1 MTTIIDLT
9 TEKGLL
15 RLSVCGAVFVSTLG
29 VVFGLISGSGS
40 IMFDG
45 IYSLIDAVM
54 SLLTLV
60 VVNLITAY
68 ALSIGLS
75 RKLRDRFSMGFWHLE
90 PMVIGLNGTLLIG
103 AAIYAL
109 FNAIGSIIAGG
120 RDLEF
125 GWAIAYAVVTVIFC
139 FTMMVVENRANKAIK
154 SDFVSLDVKGWL
166 MSGAITAALLIA
178 FTFGILLQDTR
189 YEWMSPYI
197 DPVVLAIVCILI
209 IPVPVV
215 TVSKAFGDILLFT
228 PADLKSHVDTIA
240 TSFMQRHGF
249 LSYRAYVSRVG
260 RSKNIEIYF
269 IVPVDS
275 PARPITEWDKLRE
288 EIGESLGGEGPNR
301 WLTIVFTA
309 DPEWAD

>member
-1 MTTIIDLT
+1 MTQLFDLS
-9 TEKGLL
+9 TEKSIL
-15 RLSVCGAVFVSTLG
+15 RISVLGAVFISTLG
-29 VVFGLISGSGS
+29 IVFGLISGSGS

-68 ALSIGLS
+68 SLSAGLS

-103 AAIYAL
+103 AAVYAL
-109 FNAIGSIIAGG
+109 FNAISTIIEGG

-125 GWAIAYAVVTVIFC
+125 GWALAYAVVTVIFC
-139 FTMMVVENRANKAIK
+139 FTMMTVESRANKTIK
-154 SDFVSLDVKGWL
+154 SDFISLDVKGWL
-166 MSGAITAALLIA
+166 MSGAITAALLVA
-178 FTFGILLQDTR
+178 FCFGIAVQGTQ
-189 YEWMSPYI
+189 YAWVSPYI
-197 DPVVLAIVCILI
+197 DPVVLALVCLLI
-209 IPVPVV
+209 IPVPIA
-215 TVSKAFGDILLFT
+215 TVSKAFGDMLLFT
-228 PADLKSHVDTIA
+228 PAELKNHVDKVA
-240 TSFMQRHGF
+240 SAFMERRGF

-269 IVPVDS
+269 IVPTDA
-275 PARPITEWDKLRE
+275 PARPITGWDQLRE
-288 EIGESLGGEGPNR
+288 EIGVELGGEGPDR

-309 DPEWAD
+309 DPEWAE